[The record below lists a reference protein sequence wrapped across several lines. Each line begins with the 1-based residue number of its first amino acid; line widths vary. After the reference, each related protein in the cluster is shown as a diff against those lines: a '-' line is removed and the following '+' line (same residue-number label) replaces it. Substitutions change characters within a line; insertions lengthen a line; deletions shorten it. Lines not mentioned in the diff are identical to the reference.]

1 MSDDGC
7 SFVVQAAACAAS
19 YLLQQHGKPQKKSR
33 AGRVAI
39 RRARR
44 SVRAIY
50 STLGADYFR
59 RAYRMSYE
67 SFWRLHLKLA
77 TRINSARLAARRY
90 VLKGG
95 RKGGRFKSPPI
106 RNGRIS
112 TSVRLACALR
122 IFAGG
127 SVYDLMSNYG
137 ISHTDV
143 MDSVWHVVHA
153 VNNLPEFRIEY
164 PSSVDEQRRIAAD
177 FERKPSLREAKRVG
191 VDQMKFFCGRKGKF
205 GLNCQA
211 VGDVNGRILDIS
223 IAYGASAADCVAF
236 EASDLYTRLENGL
249 LKDGLVL
256 FGDNAYLNSAFMA
269 TPYLNVSG
277 DPNKKS
283 EDNYNFYHSQLRI
296 RVECVF
302 GMLAARWGILRTAM
316 NSKYTVT
323 KSIGLVFALARLH
336 NFCLDERGRSFTGE
350 ALMATDPL
358 LDIDREHML
367 NDDDGY
373 IEMEHSNVHNIAM
386 PTALMDVG
394 HHFDDVPRS
403 IP

>member
-1 MSDDGC
+1 
-7 SFVVQAAACAAS
+7 
-19 YLLQQHGKPQKKSR
+19 
-33 AGRVAI
+33 
-39 RRARR
+39 
-44 SVRAIY
+44 
-50 STLGADYFR
+50 
-59 RAYRMSYE
+59 
-67 SFWRLHLKLA
+67 
-77 TRINSARLAARRY
+77 
-90 VLKGG
+90 
-95 RKGGRFKSPPI
+95 
-106 RNGRIS
+106 
-112 TSVRLACALR
+112 
-122 IFAGG
+122 
-127 SVYDLMSNYG
+127 MSNYG

-177 FERKPSLREAKRVG
+177 FERVSGVGFNNCAGAIDGVLIWMQKPSLREAKRVG

-249 LKDGLVL
+249 LKDGLVF
-256 FGDNAYLNSAFMA
+256 FGDNAYLNSTFMA
-269 TPYLNVSG
+269 TPYSNVSG
-277 DPNKKS
+277 NPNKKS

-316 NSKYTVT
+316 PSKYTVT

-336 NFCLDERGRSFTGE
+336 NFCLDERGRRPEE
-350 ALMATDPL
+350 APMATDPL

-373 IEMEHSNVHNIAM
+373 IEMENSNDHDIAM

-394 HHFDDVPRS
+394 HHFDGVPQSFRRTRRKVSEEDLPRTKLHEKVCRMHACRPTSS
-403 IP
+403 IRR